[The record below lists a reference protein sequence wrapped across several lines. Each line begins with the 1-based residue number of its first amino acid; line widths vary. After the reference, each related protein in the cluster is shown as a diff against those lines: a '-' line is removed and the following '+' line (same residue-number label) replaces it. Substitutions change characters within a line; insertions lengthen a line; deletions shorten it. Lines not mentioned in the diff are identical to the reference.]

1 MDSKD
6 LLAIE
11 ALIPHRTPMR
21 LIDRVL
27 DLDEDHIQTISIVK
41 ETWPLCDS
49 HGADV
54 ILVVEIIAQSIAAF
68 YHRRKRHRGE
78 PQIDFLVGIKEARFH
93 AQRLPLHAELTV
105 NVKMVSAIGNYGVF
119 NGEVMLGTAI
129 LCEALVQVLEPGEE
143 LWEAIISERG
153 REVTTDG

>member
-1 MDSKD
+1 MNKKD
-6 LLAIE
+6 LPSIE

-27 DLDEDHIQTISIVK
+27 NLDGNHIQTISIVQ

-49 HGADV
+49 RGADV
-54 ILVVEIIAQSIAAF
+54 ILVVEIIAQSIAAL
-68 YHRRKRHRGE
+68 YHSRKRRQGE
-78 PQIDFLVGIKEARFH
+78 PQIDFFVGIKEARFH

-105 NVKMVSAIGNYGVF
+105 NVKMVSAIGNYGIF
-119 NGEVMLGTAI
+119 NGEVMLGTKVMG
-129 LCEALVQVLEPGEE
+129 EALVQVLEPGEK
-143 LWEAIISERG
+143 LWEAIIGERA